1 MGWETSAMVK
11 IQRRDL
17 RRPKSKVKL
26 FSPYVAMAEPLAA
39 YKEGP
44 RKEVEEVEEEEAFG
58 SNESSAPVS
67 TRKLRHDRG
76 SKIRRRR
83 CCEGWEARPVSA
95 TAITDWPGRF
105 PEKNRACCT

>member
-1 MGWETSAMVK
+1 MGWDTSAMVN
-11 IQRRDL
+11 IQRRDR

-39 YKEGP
+39 YKEEP
-44 RKEVEEVEEEEAFG
+44 RKEGGAVEEGCVR

-83 CCEGWEARPVSA
+83 CCEDWEAGPESA
-95 TAITDWPGRF
+95 TAITDWSERF
-105 PEKNRACCT
+105 PRKNRAWCT